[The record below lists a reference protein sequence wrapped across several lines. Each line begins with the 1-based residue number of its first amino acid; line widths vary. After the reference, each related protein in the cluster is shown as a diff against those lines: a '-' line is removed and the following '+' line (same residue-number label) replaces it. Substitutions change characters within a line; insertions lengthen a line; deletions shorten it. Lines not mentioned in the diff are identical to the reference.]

1 MQNLRIIPE
10 PHPSRDDIKAVSDAV
25 EQFNLSITRDD
36 SYSPIAVFLRDDN
49 EVLQGG
55 VVGDA
60 WGGWLHILFIWVSDA
75 VRYQGY
81 GSKLLLTAERL
92 ARERGC
98 KGVYLETFSFQAK
111 PFYEG
116 LGYKVF
122 GELEDYPG
130 GYKCYFMKKGLDGI
144 ALQDEV

>member
-10 PHPSRDDIKAVSDAV
+10 PNPSRGDIKAVSDAV

-36 SYSPIAVFLRDDN
+36 SYSPIAVFLRDDKG
-49 EVLQGG
+49 VLLGG

-60 WGGWLHILFIWVSDA
+60 WGGWLHILFMWVDDA
-75 VRYQGY
+75 VRHQGY
-81 GSKLLLTAERL
+81 GSRLLLAAEQL

-98 KGVYLETFSFQAK
+98 EGAYLETFSFQAK
-111 PFYEG
+111 PFYDG

-122 GELEDYPG
+122 GELEDYPR
-130 GYKCYFMKKGLDGI
+130 GYKCYFMKKSLDDI
-144 ALQDEV
+144 DPQDEV